1 MSVTRAGFNP
11 SGDPRVAEVKAK
23 TEELIAIAHGAQQVG
38 GGGDPRCAAIAA
50 TKYEEACMWL
60 VKSLT
65 AGK

>member
-1 MSVTRAGFNP
+1 MSVTRKEFNP
-11 SGDPRVAEVKAK
+11 SGDPTVAIVKAK
-23 TEELIAIAHGAQQVG
+23 TEELIVLCNDIKG
-38 GGGDPRCAAIAA
+38 GHTEGDQRCAAIAA

>member
-1 MSVTRAGFNP
+1 MSVTREEFNP
-11 SGDPRVAEVKAK
+11 SGDSRVAIVKK
-23 TEELIAIAHGAQQVG
+23 MTEELIAIAHGTQQVG